1 MANRGNR
8 VNSEDGS
15 GVYNELHVALFAHAC
30 LRPDRARSGMTSSD
44 ARSRPQPQ
52 VGSQTLAR
60 GLTAL
65 LAVVDSPTGMT
76 VQRLAEELGVHR
88 SIAYR
93 ILQTLRDF
101 GFVTPGSDGVY
112 RPGSRLASLST
123 AYLPALREIATPVMR
138 RLADRAG
145 CTVHLFVAERDEA
158 VSIEVV
164 EPVTVP
170 QHISFR
176 AGMRTLLDRG
186 AAAYALLS
194 AGPELPDEL
203 EAVAEARRRG
213 YATSAGEIESGVYA
227 VAAPIANSHPTACLT
242 LMSHR
247 EEQLTAAAPEVVRAA
262 EEIARAIL
270 DT

>member
-1 MANRGNR
+1 
-8 VNSEDGS
+8 
-15 GVYNELHVALFAHAC
+15 
-30 LRPDRARSGMTSSD
+30 
-44 ARSRPQPQ
+44 
-52 VGSQTLAR
+52 
-60 GLTAL
+60 
-65 LAVVDSPTGMT
+65 MT

-138 RLADRAG
+138 RLADHAG

-164 EPVTVP
+164 EPVTVA

-186 AAAYALLS
+186 AAGYALLA
-194 AGPELPDEL
+194 AGPEVPDEP
-203 EAVAEARRRG
+203 EAVAEH
-213 YATSAGEIESGVYA
+213 AGTDT
-227 VAAPIANSHPTACLT
+227 P
-242 LMSHR
+242 R
-247 EEQLTAAAPEVVRAA
+247 
-262 EEIARAIL
+262 ARARSNPASTRSPLRSRIL
-270 DT
+270 TRPRASLS

>member
-1 MANRGNR
+1 
-8 VNSEDGS
+8 
-15 GVYNELHVALFAHAC
+15 
-30 LRPDRARSGMTSSD
+30 MTTSD
-44 ARSRPQPQ
+44 ARPRPQPQ

-76 VQRLAEELGVHR
+76 VQRLADELGVHR

-101 GFVTPGSDGVY
+101 GFVTPGADGVY

-138 RLADRAG
+138 RLADHAG

-186 AAAYALLS
+186 AAGYALLA
-194 AGPELPDEL
+194 AGPALPDEP
-203 EAVAEARRRG
+203 EAVAEARRQG
-213 YATSAGEIESGVYA
+213 YATSSGEIESGVYA

-247 EEQLTAAAPEVVRAA
+247 KDQLTAVAPEVVRAA

-270 DT
+270 DA